1 MAAIAKWSNGLSE
14 AIAQAQRASTVTVL
28 SIGEGDTIR
37 VLQGQQLLIVRL
49 AYIDAPEMGQAPDGA
64 KARSYLQ
71 SRLRLG
77 SSVTLKP
84 QTVDRYGRTVA
95 EVIEEINLGLAM
107 VEDGMAF
114 ADRKYL
120 GQCDAKEYLDAE
132 FRAFRSR
139 YGVWQ
144 LPGGTTRPWDFR
156 RGRTSGRSTG

>member
-1 MAAIAKWSNGLSE
+1 M
-14 AIAQAQRASTVTVL
+14 
-28 SIGEGDTIR
+28 
-37 VLQGQQLLIVRL
+37 
-49 AYIDAPEMGQAPDGA
+49 
-64 KARSYLQ
+64 
-71 SRLRLG
+71 
-77 SSVTLKP
+77 TLKP
-84 QTVDRYGRTVA
+84 QTVDCYGRTVA

-156 RGRTSGRSTG
+156 CGRTSGRSTG